1 CAAWSAFQGDRNSE
15 RVRGVNGPAARIAAQ
30 AKLNLH
36 LRVFPREASGY
47 HSIETVFHRIDLS
60 DELLVETG
68 ERGRS
73 IDVEGM
79 ETGPPEQNL
88 AFRAAVAYSTRAGWP
103 RGFRIE
109 LKKKIPVGAGLG
121 GGSADAAGVL
131 RVLDSLSPTPV
142 GNDALIEIAA
152 SLGSDIPFLASD
164 AVMAFAWGHGER
176 MMRFDPLPSYEL
188 LLMTPP
194 FSVSTAD
201 AYRWL
206 DDDRATASAPLVP
219 GGNPVSRDT
228 PSPLMISPLALSTW
242 PGIIRFAKNDFENH
256 VIARH
261 PKLAGYI
268 ERLRQSRAIFAQM
281 TGSGSTIFGVLNSP
295 PNYSRVPEELR
306 RHVITTKT
314 SIDVVQ
320 PVRVG

>member
-1 CAAWSAFQGDRNSE
+1 MT
-15 RVRGVNGPAARIAAQ
+15 GPAVRIAAQ
-30 AKLNLH
+30 AKINLH
-36 LRVFPREASGY
+36 LRVFGRDGDGY
-47 HSIETVFHRIDLS
+47 HSIETIFHRIDLC
-60 DELLVETG
+60 DDLLVEIS

-73 IDVEGM
+73 IDVKDM
-79 ETGPPEQNL
+79 KAGPAEQNL
-88 AFRAAVAYSTRAGWP
+88 AFRAAAAYSARAGWP

-109 LKKKIPVGAGLG
+109 LTKKIPIGAGLG
-121 GGSADAAGVL
+121 GGSADAAAVL
-131 RVLDSLSPTPV
+131 RALDFLNPDPIGKT
-142 GNDALIEIAA
+142 ALIEVAA

-164 AVMAFAWGHGER
+164 TVMAFAWGRGER
-176 MMRFDPLPSYEL
+176 MMSFPPLPSYDL

-206 DDDRATASAPLVP
+206 DEDRAAGNALLV
-219 GGNPVSRDT
+219 RDGDSI
-228 PSPLMISPLALSTW
+228 PSNVPEPLMTSPFDMSTW
-242 PGIIRFAKNDFENH
+242 PGIIRFARNDFEEP

-261 PKLAGYI
+261 PKMAGYI
-268 ERLRQSRAIFAQM
+268 ERLRHSRAIFAQM

-295 PNYSRVPEELR
+295 PNYSRVPEEHR
-306 RHVITTKT
+306 GHVTTTKT

>member
-1 CAAWSAFQGDRNSE
+1 MS
-15 RVRGVNGPAARIAAQ
+15 GPAARIAAQ

-36 LRVFPREASGY
+36 LRVLGREESGY

-60 DELLVETG
+60 DEILVETADH
-68 ERGRS
+68 GRS
-73 IDVEGM
+73 IDVDGM
-79 ETGPPEQNL
+79 DAGPAEQNL
-88 AFRAAVAYSTRAGWP
+88 AFRAAAAYTARAGWP

-109 LKKKIPVGAGLG
+109 LTKKIPVGAGLG
-121 GGSADAAGVL
+121 GGSADAGAVL
-131 RVLDSLSPTPV
+131 RILDSLSPDPLGKEAV
-142 GNDALIEIAA
+142 IEIAA

-164 AVMAFAWGHGER
+164 AVMAFAWGRGER
-176 MMRFDPLPSYEL
+176 MMSFDPLPSYDL

-206 DDDRATASAPLVP
+206 DEDRAAAGSPLVA
-219 GGNPVSRDT
+219 GGEAVRSDT
-228 PSPLMISPLALSTW
+228 PTPLMISPLALSTW
-242 PGIIRFAKNDFENH
+242 QGIMRFARNDFEEP

-261 PKLAGYI
+261 PKIAGYI
-268 ERLRQSRAIFAQM
+268 ERLRHSRAIFAQM

-295 PNYSRVPEELR
+295 PNYSRVPEEHR
-306 RHVITTKT
+306 EHVTTTKT

>member
-1 CAAWSAFQGDRNSE
+1 MTGRS
-15 RVRGVNGPAARIAAQ
+15 ARIAAQ

-36 LRVFPREASGY
+36 LRVLGREESGY

-60 DELLVETG
+60 DDLLVEAT
-68 ERGRS
+68 EQLRS
-73 IDVEGM
+73 IDVAGM
-79 ETGPPEQNL
+79 DTGPAEQNL
-88 AFRAAVAYSTRAGWP
+88 AFRAATAYSARAGWP

-109 LKKKIPVGAGLG
+109 LTKKIPIGAGLG
-121 GGSADAAGVL
+121 GGSADAAAVL
-131 RVLDSLSPTPV
+131 RALDFLSPTPL
-142 GNDALIEIAA
+142 GRHALIEIGS

-164 AVMAFAWGHGER
+164 AVMAVAWGRGER
-176 MMRFDPLPSYEL
+176 MMTFDPLPRYDL

-206 DDDRATASAPLVP
+206 DENRAKANAPAVAGGDPVP
-219 GGNPVSRDT
+219 RDAVI
-228 PSPLMISPLALSTW
+228 PLTISPLDLSTW
-242 PGIIRFAKNDFENH
+242 QGIIRFARNDFEEP

-268 ERLRQSRAIFAQM
+268 ERLRHSRAIFVQM

-295 PNYSRVPEELR
+295 PNYSRVPEEHR
-306 RHVITTKT
+306 GHVTTTKT